1 MISVDLGFPCTCISF
16 NLASNLCSSDTMLAI
31 CWYSCACAC
40 VCVHIRLGPNDEAH
54 EPYTIEIRIDPH
66 SSPTNNV
73 ECQIDAFEQNTSNW
87 SKFINNPNHNEVAN
101 CMYWQVYNH
110 QQQVPGT
117 QRVIIFLLETI
128 TTTRDPVQLLVRY
141 REDGEIV

>member
-1 MISVDLGFPCTCISF
+1 MWIAPWTI
-16 NLASNLCSSDTMLAI
+16 I
-31 CWYSCACAC
+31 CRGCLVEYAG
-40 VCVHIRLGPNDEAH
+40 VRLGPNDEAH
-54 EPYTIEIRIDPH
+54 EPYTIEVRIDPH